1 MRKANILRE
10 TELSLNDLCLLVRRI
25 DDEMGGFEELLG
37 RQPME
42 GYLRNLQA
50 TADGIGSVFPKRP
63 VGHPR
68 YRAQWNE
75 FASGR
80 RKDLDRGTIRYL
92 CWEPDIATSDQ
103 FLIYITALDTE
114 LSRRP
119 LAGLVR
125 SCHHKWNGP
134 FAAGPSTERVRR
146 LVNRYVGPSP
156 VILKWKSNIEAILGV
171 QGPEMLGRALVEENK
186 TLVSFAEE
194 WYLDFRSPFVHKVAE
209 AAAAACRLL
218 LAKPTRGLLEL
229 LFGQVLLWP
238 GWEPHLFRQ
247 EIAELILH
255 GAVAGQTREILQKFI
270 LANKHL
276 GDPRLESNR
285 AKWAGMPIE
294 AIDRMRLWLT
304 ENPFRL
310 LEKVYQEGRGWTVRP
325 QDRRSETP
333 RNLLG
338 PVQEA
343 KRIA

>member
-1 MRKANILRE
+1 MANVL
-10 TELSLNDLCLLVRRI
+10 TDAELSLDDLTLALRRI
-25 DDEMGGFEELLG
+25 SDEMRGFEELLG

-50 TADGIGSVFPKRP
+50 TADAIGSAFPGRP

-68 YRAQWNE
+68 YMAQWIE
-75 FASGR
+75 FASGM
-80 RKDLDRGTIRYL
+80 RKILDKGTIRYL
-92 CWEPDIATSDQ
+92 CWEPDIAASDR
-103 FLIYITALDTE
+103 FLIYLAASDTV

-125 SCHHKWNGP
+125 SCHHKWNGL
-134 FAAGPSTERVRR
+134 FAAGPSGERVRR
-146 LVNRYVGPSP
+146 LVSRYDGPSP
-156 VILKWKSNIEAILGV
+156 VILKWKSNVEAILGA

-186 TLVSFAEE
+186 TLVSFVEE

-209 AAAAACRLL
+209 AAAAACRLQ

-270 LANKHL
+270 LANRHL

-285 AKWAGMPIE
+285 AKWAGMPPE

-325 QDRRSETP
+325 QDRQSQAP

-338 PVQEA
+338 TAQEA